1 MIELVDFS
9 KSYEKNLFAVKNVN
23 LKAENGQI
31 TGLLGLNGAGKTT
44 IIKAMTGNHF
54 ATSGKILI
62 TEKSG
67 FKFNIEDNIKEAK
80 KIIGYVPEQLFFPNR
95 LKVEEYLFL
104 VKMQFSV
111 SEKNFEKTVELCG
124 LSEVLSKKIGTLSKG
139 YRQRL
144 GFAQALVHNP
154 EIIVLDEP
162 VNGLDPA
169 QIIQMRKLIKKIAE
183 TKTVIIS
190 THLMQE
196 VEVLCTKIYILNNGS
211 IALEGTEQEILL
223 KTGTKNIENAFLKAT
238 GKESDEK
245 LS

>member
-1 MIELVDFS
+1 
-9 KSYEKNLFAVKNVN
+9 
-23 LKAENGQI
+23 
-31 TGLLGLNGAGKTT
+31 
-44 IIKAMTGNHF
+44 
-54 ATSGKILI
+54 
-62 TEKSG
+62 
-67 FKFNIEDNIKEAK
+67 
-80 KIIGYVPEQLFFPNR
+80 
-95 LKVEEYLFL
+95 
-104 VKMQFSV
+104 MQFSV
-111 SEKNFEKTVELCG
+111 SDEDLEKPINLCG

-139 YRQRL
+139 YRPRL
-144 GFAQALVHNP
+144 GFAQALIHNP
-154 EIIVLDEP
+154 ENIVLDEP

-196 VEVLCTKIYILNNGS
+196 VEALCTKIYILNNGS
-211 IALEGTEQEILL
+211 IAIAGTEQEILL

>member
-23 LKAENGQI
+23 FKAENGQI

-44 IIKAMTGNHF
+44 IIKAITGNHF

-67 FKFNIEDNIKEAK
+67 FKFNIEDNIEEAK
-80 KIIGYVPEQLFFPNR
+80 RIIGYVPEQLFFPNR

-111 SEKNFEKTVELCG
+111 SEKDFEKTVELCG

-183 TKTVIIS
+183 TKTVVIS

-196 VEVLCTKIYILNNGS
+196 VEALCTKIYILNSGS

-223 KTGTKNIENAFLKAT
+223 KTGTKNIEDAFLKAT
-238 GKESDEK
+238 GKEI
-245 LS
+245 

>member
-23 LKAENGQI
+23 FKAENGQI

-67 FKFNIEDNIKEAK
+67 FKFNIEDNIEKAK

-95 LKVEEYLFL
+95 LKVEEYLLL

-111 SEKNFEKTVELCG
+111 SDKNFEKTVELCG

-144 GFAQALVHNP
+144 GFAQALIHNP
-154 EIIVLDEP
+154 EIIILDEP

-169 QIIQMRKLIKKIAE
+169 QIIQMRKIIKKIAE

-196 VEVLCTKIYILNNGS
+196 VEALCTKIYILNNGS

-223 KTGTKNIENAFLKAT
+223 KTGTQDIENAFLKAT

>member
-23 LKAENGQI
+23 FKAENGQI

-44 IIKAMTGNHF
+44 IIKAITGNHF

-62 TEKSG
+62 TEKTG
-67 FKFNIEDNIKEAK
+67 FKFNIEDNIEEAK

-104 VKMQFSV
+104 VKMQFPV

-124 LSEVLSKKIGTLSKG
+124 LLEVLSKKIGTLSKG

-196 VEVLCTKIYILNNGS
+196 VEALCTKIYILNNGS

>member
-44 IIKAMTGNHF
+44 IIKAITGNHF
-54 ATSGKILI
+54 ATEGKILI
-62 TEKSG
+62 TDENG
-67 FKFNIEDNIKEAK
+67 VKFNIEDDIEKAK
-80 KIIGYVPEQLFFPNR
+80 KLIGYVPEQMFFPKR
-95 LKVEEYLFL
+95 LNVEEYLLL

-111 SEKNFEKTVELCG
+111 SDENFEKTVKLCG

-144 GFAQALVHNP
+144 GFAQALIHNP
-154 EIIVLDEP
+154 ENIVLDEP

-169 QIIQMRKLIKKIAE
+169 QIIQMRTLIKKIAK

-196 VEVLCTKIYILNNGS
+196 VEALCTKIYILSNGT

-223 KTGTKNIENAFLKAT
+223 KTGTQNIENAFLQAT

>member
-31 TGLLGLNGAGKTT
+31 TGLLGLNGTGKTT
-44 IIKAMTGNHF
+44 IIKAITGNHF

-62 TEKSG
+62 TEKNG
-67 FKFNIEDNIKEAK
+67 FKFNIEENIEKAK
-80 KIIGYVPEQLFFPNR
+80 KIIGYVPEQIFFPNR
-95 LKVEEYLFL
+95 LKVEEYISL

-111 SEKNFEKTVELCG
+111 SDEDLEKTINLCG

-144 GFAQALVHNP
+144 GFAQALIHNP
-154 EIIVLDEP
+154 ENIVLDEP

-196 VEVLCTKIYILNNGS
+196 VEALCTKIYILNNGS
-211 IALEGTEQEILL
+211 IAIAGTEQEILL
-223 KTGTKNIENAFLKAT
+223 KTGNKNIENAFLKAT

>member
-1 MIELVDFS
+1 MIELSDFS

-23 LKAENGQI
+23 LKAEDGQI

-44 IIKAMTGNHF
+44 VIKAITGNHF
-54 ATSGKILI
+54 ATEGKIFI
-62 TEKSG
+62 TDKNG
-67 FKFNIEDNIKEAK
+67 LKFNVEDDIEKAK
-80 KIIGYVPEQLFFPNR
+80 KLIGYVPEQIFFPKR

-111 SEKNFEKTVELCG
+111 PEESLKKTVELCG
-124 LSEVLSKKIGTLSKG
+124 LSEVLSKKISVLSKG

-144 GFAQALVHNP
+144 GFAQSLIHNP
-154 EIIVLDEP
+154 ENIILDEP
-162 VNGLDPA
+162 MNGLDPA
-169 QIIQMRKLIKKIAE
+169 QIIQMRKIIKKIAE

-196 VEVLCTKIYILNNGS
+196 VEALCTKIYILNNGTVS
-211 IALEGTEQEILL
+211 IEGTEQEILL
-223 KTGTKNIENAFLKAT
+223 KTGTQNIEKAFLKAT

>member
-31 TGLLGLNGAGKTT
+31 TGLLGLNGTGKTT
-44 IIKAMTGNHF
+44 IIKAITGNHF

-62 TEKSG
+62 TEKND
-67 FKFNIEDNIKEAK
+67 FKFNIEENIEKAK
-80 KIIGYVPEQLFFPNR
+80 KIIGYVPEQIFFPNR
-95 LKVEEYLFL
+95 LKVEEYISL

-111 SEKNFEKTVELCG
+111 SDEDLEKTINLCG

-144 GFAQALVHNP
+144 GFAQALIHNP
-154 EIIVLDEP
+154 ENIVLDEP

-196 VEVLCTKIYILNNGS
+196 VEALCTKIYILNNGS
-211 IALEGTEQEILL
+211 IAIAGTEQEILL

>member
-31 TGLLGLNGAGKTT
+31 TGLLGLNGTGKTT
-44 IIKAMTGNHF
+44 IIKAITGNHF

-62 TEKSG
+62 TEKNG
-67 FKFNIEDNIKEAK
+67 FKFNIEENIEKAK
-80 KIIGYVPEQLFFPNR
+80 KIIGYVPEQIFFPNR
-95 LKVEEYLFL
+95 LKVEEYISL

-111 SEKNFEKTVELCG
+111 SDEDLEKTINLCG

-144 GFAQALVHNP
+144 GFAQALIHNP
-154 EIIVLDEP
+154 ENIVLDEP

-196 VEVLCTKIYILNNGS
+196 VEALCTKIYILNNGS
-211 IALEGTEQEILL
+211 IAIAGTEQEILL
-223 KTGTKNIENAFLKAT
+223 KTGTKNIEKAFLKAT

>member
-44 IIKAMTGNHF
+44 IIKAITGNHF

-62 TEKSG
+62 TEKNG
-67 FKFNIEDNIKEAK
+67 FKFNIEENIEKAK
-80 KIIGYVPEQLFFPNR
+80 KIIGYVPEQIFFPNR
-95 LKVEEYLFL
+95 LKVEEYISL

-111 SEKNFEKTVELCG
+111 SDEDLEKTINLCG

-144 GFAQALVHNP
+144 GFAQALIHNP
-154 EIIVLDEP
+154 ENIVLDEP

-196 VEVLCTKIYILNNGS
+196 VEALCTKIYILNNGS
-211 IALEGTEQEILL
+211 IAIAGTEQEILL

>member
-1 MIELVDFS
+1 M
-9 KSYEKNLFAVKNVN
+9 N

-31 TGLLGLNGAGKTT
+31 TGLLGLNGTGKTT
-44 IIKAMTGNHF
+44 IIKAITGNHF

-62 TEKSG
+62 TEKNG
-67 FKFNIEDNIKEAK
+67 FKFNIEENIEKAK
-80 KIIGYVPEQLFFPNR
+80 KIIGYVPEQIFFPNR
-95 LKVEEYLFL
+95 LKVEEYISL

-111 SEKNFEKTVELCG
+111 SDEDLEKTINLCG

-144 GFAQALVHNP
+144 GFAQALIHNP
-154 EIIVLDEP
+154 ENIVLDEP

-196 VEVLCTKIYILNNGS
+196 VEALCTKIYILNNGS
-211 IALEGTEQEILL
+211 IAIAGTEQEILL

>member
-44 IIKAMTGNHF
+44 IIKAITGNHF
-54 ATSGKILI
+54 ATSGEILI
-62 TEKSG
+62 TEKNG
-67 FKFNIEDNIKEAK
+67 FKFNIEENIEKAK
-80 KIIGYVPEQLFFPNR
+80 KIIGYVPEQIFFPNR
-95 LKVEEYLFL
+95 LKVEEYISL

-111 SEKNFEKTVELCG
+111 ADEDLEKTVNLCG

-144 GFAQALVHNP
+144 GFAQALIHNP
-154 EIIVLDEP
+154 ENIVLDEP

-196 VEVLCTKIYILNNGS
+196 VEALCTKIYILNNGS
-211 IALEGTEQEILL
+211 IAIDGTEQEILL

>member
-31 TGLLGLNGAGKTT
+31 TGLLGLNGTGKTT
-44 IIKAMTGNHF
+44 IIKAITGNHF

-62 TEKSG
+62 TEKNG
-67 FKFNIEDNIKEAK
+67 FKFNIEENIEKAK
-80 KIIGYVPEQLFFPNR
+80 KIIGYVPEQIFFPNR
-95 LKVEEYLFL
+95 LKVEEYISL

-111 SEKNFEKTVELCG
+111 SDEDLEKTINLCG

-144 GFAQALVHNP
+144 GFAQALIHNP
-154 EIIVLDEP
+154 ENIVLDEP

-196 VEVLCTKIYILNNGS
+196 VEALCTKIYILNNGS
-211 IALEGTEQEILL
+211 IAIAGTEQEILL

>member
-31 TGLLGLNGAGKTT
+31 TGLLGLNGTGKTT
-44 IIKAMTGNHF
+44 IIKAITGNHF

-62 TEKSG
+62 TEKNG
-67 FKFNIEDNIKEAK
+67 FKFNIEENIEKAK
-80 KIIGYVPEQLFFPNR
+80 KIIGYVPEQIFFPNR
-95 LKVEEYLFL
+95 LIVEEYISL

-111 SEKNFEKTVELCG
+111 SDEDLEKTINLCG

-144 GFAQALVHNP
+144 GFAQALIHNP
-154 EIIVLDEP
+154 ENIVLDEP

-196 VEVLCTKIYILNNGS
+196 VEALCTKIYILNNGS
-211 IALEGTEQEILL
+211 IAIAGTEQEILL

>member
-31 TGLLGLNGAGKTT
+31 TGLLGLNGTGKTT
-44 IIKAMTGNHF
+44 IIKAITGNHF

-62 TEKSG
+62 TEKNS
-67 FKFNIEDNIKEAK
+67 FKFNIEENIEKAK
-80 KIIGYVPEQLFFPNR
+80 KIIGYVPEQIFFPNR
-95 LKVEEYLFL
+95 LKVEEYISL

-111 SEKNFEKTVELCG
+111 SDEDLEKTINLCG

-144 GFAQALVHNP
+144 GFAQALIHNP
-154 EIIVLDEP
+154 ENIVLDEP

-196 VEVLCTKIYILNNGS
+196 VEALCTKIYILNNGS
-211 IALEGTEQEILL
+211 IAIAGTEQEILL